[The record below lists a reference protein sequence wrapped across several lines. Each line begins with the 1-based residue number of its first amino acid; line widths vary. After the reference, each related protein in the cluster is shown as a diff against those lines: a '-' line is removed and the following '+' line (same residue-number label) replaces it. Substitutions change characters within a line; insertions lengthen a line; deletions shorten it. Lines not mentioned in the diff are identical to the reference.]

1 MNGMR
6 LAKKNS
12 LAVKIMSA
20 FAAAKILILILNN
33 KNQKSLALLIVLFA
47 LFLVANIALNII
59 NDRSEMI
66 KYTTISLYAGL
77 VTISYMVSSSF
88 IDAIPVYVAMGMCI
102 IYMETSHI
110 KVTCGI
116 SVIGLLIE
124 TIIRF
129 VLLIRRRLPR
139 IW

>member
-59 NDRSEMI
+59 NDSMP
-66 KYTTISLYAGL
+66 G
-77 VTISYMVSSSF
+77 
-88 IDAIPVYVAMGMCI
+88 
-102 IYMETSHI
+102 
-110 KVTCGI
+110 
-116 SVIGLLIE
+116 
-124 TIIRF
+124 
-129 VLLIRRRLPR
+129 
-139 IW
+139 W

>member
-59 NDRSEMI
+59 NDRSELI
-66 KYTTISLYAGL
+66 KYTTISLYHLHGNF
-77 VTISYMVSSSF
+77 THKGNMWNISHR
-88 IDAIPVYVAMGMCI
+88 
-102 IYMETSHI
+102 TSY
-110 KVTCGI
+110 
-116 SVIGLLIE
+116 
-124 TIIRF
+124 
-129 VLLIRRRLPR
+129 
-139 IW
+139 